1 MIIHLMILK
10 RRELVISYRL
20 RDDWL
25 VSKTNPPDSL
35 GRDEMFFNDRACR
48 WQARS
53 VGMHTVNPALTLPLA
68 AALAM
73 APAAQSSSFN
83 VAPLPP
89 VSDPIGFAG
98 AFAGVH
104 RGHLIAGGGAN
115 FPDGVMPW
123 DGGKKIWHERIFVL
137 DLTKTGSSWK
147 PAGKLPSRNG
157 YGVSL
162 TVEEGILIIGG
173 SDDASHL
180 AKVHLMT
187 LGEDQQAVFRP
198 LPSLPE
204 PLAQMCGATVGR
216 KIHIFGGIGSPAATR
231 ASNKHWILDLDAPA
245 KSWFEAAPMPAAG
258 RILATAA
265 AVGNQFIVAGG
276 CSLAADSGGKPTRTY
291 LTDAWK
297 FSGNE
302 WSRLSDMP
310 RASVAA
316 ASPAPVMGDSFF
328 IISGDDGKQTGLASP
343 TLHQGFT
350 PEVLRFEIG
359 KNRWTTAGNLSVPP
373 PVTLPT
379 APWEEGCILF
389 NGEVKPGVRTPQV
402 FLFIPESA
410 IP

>member
-1 MIIHLMILK
+1 MIMK
-10 RRELVISYRL
+10 RRRHLISSRL

-25 VSKTNPPDSL
+25 VSKTNSTDSL
-35 GRDEMFFNDRACR
+35 DDDVMFSNHVACR
-48 WQARS
+48 WQVRS
-53 VGMHTVNPALTLPLA
+53 VGMNTVNPALTLPLA

-73 APAAQSSSFN
+73 AQAAHSGSFD

-98 AFAGVH
+98 SFAGVH

-123 DGGKKIWHERIFVL
+123 DGGKKVWHDHLFAL
-137 DLTKTGSSWK
+137 DLSTPETGWK

-162 TVEEGILIIGG
+162 TVDEGIIILGG
-173 SDDASHL
+173 SDEVRHFAD
-180 AKVHLMT
+180 VRLMT
-187 LGEDQQAVFRP
+187 FGENLQASFRS

-204 PLAQMCGATVGR
+204 PLAQMCGAAVGR
-216 KIHIFGGIGSPAATR
+216 RIHLCGGISSASSTS
-231 ASNKHWILDLDAPA
+231 ASNQHWILDLDAIESGWT
-245 KSWFEAAPMPAAG
+245 KAPPLPAAG

-265 AVGNQFIVAGG
+265 AVESQFVIAGG
-276 CSLAADSGGKPTRTY
+276 CSLAPDSAGKATRTY

-297 FSGNE
+297 FADGK
-302 WSRLSDMP
+302 WSRLAEMP

-328 IISGDDGKQTGLASP
+328 MVSGDDGKQAGLPSP
-343 TLHQGFT
+343 SLHKGFT
-350 PEVLRFEIG
+350 SEVLCLNLL
-359 KNRWTTAGNLSVPP
+359 KNEWTPVGNLGVPP

-379 APWEEGCILF
+379 APWQQGSIFF

-402 FLFIPESA
+402 FLFTPSKND
-410 IP
+410 

>member
-1 MIIHLMILK
+1 
-10 RRELVISYRL
+10 
-20 RDDWL
+20 
-25 VSKTNPPDSL
+25 
-35 GRDEMFFNDRACR
+35 
-48 WQARS
+48 
-53 VGMHTVNPALTLPLA
+53 MHTVNPALTLPLA
-68 AALAM
+68 AAIALAPT
-73 APAAQSSSFN
+73 AHSSDFKVS
-83 VAPLPP
+83 PLPP

-104 RGHLIAGGGAN
+104 RDHLIAGGGAN

-123 DGGKKIWHERIFVL
+123 DGGKKVWHERLFAL
-137 DLTKTGSSWK
+137 DLARPESGWK

-157 YGVSL
+157 YGISL
-162 TVEEGILIIGG
+162 TVDEGVLVIGG
-173 SDDASHL
+173 SDDTRHL
-180 AKVHLMT
+180 AEVHLMT
-187 LGEDQQAVFRP
+187 FGENQQVSFRP

-204 PLAQMCGATVGR
+204 PLAQMCGAAVGR
-216 KIHIFGGIGSPAATR
+216 KIHIIGGIQSPASTV
-231 ASNKHWILDLDAPA
+231 ASNQHWILDLDALA
-245 KSWFEAAPMPAAG
+245 SKWSKAPPLPAAG

-276 CSLAADSGGKPTRTY
+276 CSLASDADGKAKRTY

-302 WSRLSDMP
+302 WSRLADLP

-343 TLHQGFT
+343 TLHKGFT
-350 PEVLRFEIG
+350 PEVLRLDVG
-359 KNRWTTAGNLSVPP
+359 RNRWTALGDLTVPA

-379 APWEEGCILF
+379 APWKNGCVLF

-402 FLFIPESA
+402 FQFIPESA
-410 IP
+410 TP